1 MEAKIGMSQCENQVL
16 QPPHHKSHNFLSMS
30 KGKQVI
36 EDGDGYGGRRH
47 EWDANDWEWDSRHF
61 TAKPLRISSVET
73 QNTNSNGIGDVIT
86 NNASEKRRK
95 VLMGEEEEMSECLTL
110 KLGGS
115 DYCSSSMAVNE
126 LSRSGKRPRATPAPS
141 SHPNPKCQVDDCK
154 VDLNTA
160 KDYHRRHKV
169 CEMHAKANKALVGR
183 LMQRFCQQCSR
194 FHLLEEFDEGKRSCR
209 RRLAGHN
216 RRRRKSHPDAII
228 AGACLND
235 EHSTGSLIITL
246 LRVISQL
253 QTSNNSEQTSNQD
266 LVVQLLKKLAN
277 SADIHDG
284 TNAAAAKQPTLN
296 QCGNLLTCNTASEN
310 GNPYDSVKPQNV
322 CSSMLNRLTIT
333 SSSRLGVVDPH
344 PTVFQL
350 DKISTVPGSEQPFVS
365 THVPYNPFLQQNSTH
380 ITTKSA
386 VPQYSNTSLEIRNGL
401 QQQLE
406 CTGSVPQHAWLQ
418 SNEQRGPD
426 VSNAFDLNSVDT
438 TSEESLPA
446 LNGPSTL
453 MLLGGIDSRSN
464 QSAPIYHSGAVSDIH
479 PTSQHQISDNAE
491 SGSDQSPSS
500 SQVDGQYRTG
510 RIVFKLFGKD
520 PSEIPQLLRSQIL
533 DWLANSPSDIESYI
547 RPGCIILTIY
557 IRLSESV
564 WEELGT
570 GFKNSLERLLKG
582 SDGGFW
588 QTGWIFAQ
596 TGHRIAFIYDGQ
608 VVFDAP
614 ADFGNAPKIL
624 SITPIAITSDMKASF
639 VVKGLNLRSSNSKIV
654 CAFQGKYSVQESS
667 IGYIQEDSDPDLHHT
682 DQFEECTQI
691 QYQRFSWIPPN
702 LSGRCFIEVEGHDL
716 RGSFFPVIV
725 AEHDICTEIRTL
737 ERYIEISSKAGQHEA
752 TENSDLQVKEKIEA
766 IEFLHELGWLFQ
778 RSCLIHEP
786 NLSVLPTTLS
796 PMRFKWLLEYATE
809 QDLCAVV
816 KKILN
821 ILFSNYVKC
830 ADSSAISILG
840 EAGILHRAVRRNCR
854 EMVEFLLAYVP
865 DSMTENTI
873 GTPAHGLEKLHS
885 SSSFIL
891 KPDMSGPAG
900 LTPLHIAASMK
911 SAEGVL
917 DALTNDPCQIG
928 AKAWTNVRDQTGRTP
943 EEYALL
949 GGRHSYI
956 ELVHKK
962 LEKRGTPTHV
972 SIDINKLIPNE
983 QNMLKKENCGTSS
996 ASLEVSRGKGEAK
1009 GNKADIELSQK
1020 FGQSVS
1026 HCADNGKV
1034 KRLSSYCKLCAQQQL
1049 NKRRGNNLLY
1059 RPAMLSMV
1067 AIATVC
1073 LCVTL
1078 LLKGPPQVLFVQPP
1092 FNWESMKFGPR

>member
-1 MEAKIGMSQCENQVL
+1 MEARFGMSQCENQVL
-16 QPPHHKSHNFLSMS
+16 QPPHHTGYNFISMS

-47 EWDANDWEWDSRHF
+47 EWDANDWEWDSRLF
-61 TAKPLRISSVET
+61 TAKSLHISSVET
-73 QNTNSNGIGDVIT
+73 SNTNGNGIGNMIT

-95 VLMGEEEEMSECLTL
+95 VLMGEEEEMAECLTL
-110 KLGGS
+110 KLGGN

-126 LSRSGKRPRATPAPS
+126 ASGSGKRPRATPVPS
-141 SHPNPKCQVDDCK
+141 SHSSPKCQVDDCK

-216 RRRRKSHPDAII
+216 RRRRKSHPDAIF

-235 EHSTGSLIITL
+235 EHSSTSLIMTL
-246 LRVISQL
+246 LRVLSQL

-284 TNAAAAKQPTLN
+284 TNAAAKKQSTVN
-296 QCGNLLTCNTASEN
+296 QCSNLFTCNPTSEN
-310 GNPYDSVKPQNV
+310 GNLYGSVKPQDV
-322 CSSMLNRLTIT
+322 RSSMLNSPTIT
-333 SSSRLGVVDPH
+333 SSSRLGGVDPQ
-344 PTVFQL
+344 PTICQL
-350 DKISTVPGSEQPFVS
+350 DKISTIRGSEQPFAS
-365 THVPYNPFLQQNSTH
+365 THVPYNVSLHQNSSH
-380 ITTKSA
+380 TTAKSA
-386 VPQYSNTSLEIRNGL
+386 VPQYSNTSQETRNGL
-401 QQQLE
+401 
-406 CTGSVPQHAWLQ
+406 QHAWLQ
-418 SNEQRGPD
+418 PNEQRGPN
-426 VSNAFDLNSVDT
+426 VSNVIDLNSVDY
-438 TSEESLPA
+438 TSEESLAA

-464 QSAPIYHSGAVSDIH
+464 QSALCHSGAVSDINL
-479 PTSQHQISDNAE
+479 TNQHQISDNAE

-547 RPGCIILTIY
+547 RPGCVILTIY
-557 IRLSESV
+557 LRLSESV

-570 GFKNSLERLLKG
+570 GFKNSLERLLSR

-588 QTGWIFAQ
+588 KTGWIFAQ
-596 TGHRIAFIYDGQ
+596 TGHRIAFIYNGQ

-614 ADFGNAPKIL
+614 TDFGNAPQIL
-624 SITPIAITSDMKASF
+624 SITPIAIASDIKASF
-639 VVKGLNLRSSNSKIV
+639 VVKGLNLCSSNSKII
-654 CAFQGKYSVQESS
+654 CAFEGKYSVQESS
-667 IGYIQEDSDPDLHHT
+667 IGYVQEDCDPDVHHT
-682 DQFEECTQI
+682 DQLKECTQI
-691 QYQRFSWIPPN
+691 QYQRFTWVPPN

-737 ERYIEISSKAGQHEA
+737 ERYIEIPSKVDQHEA
-752 TENSDLQVKEKIEA
+752 TENCGLQVKEKMEA

-778 RSCLIHEP
+778 RSRLIHES
-786 NLSVLPTTLS
+786 NLSVLPTTFS
-796 PMRFKWLLEYATE
+796 PIRFKWLLEYATE

-821 ILFSNYVKC
+821 ILFNNYVKC
-830 ADSSAISILG
+830 ADSSAISIVG
-840 EAGILHRAVRRNCR
+840 EAGILHRAVRRNCQ

-865 DSMTENTI
+865 DCMTENTI
-873 GTPAHGLEKLHS
+873 GTRAHGAEKLHS
-885 SSSFIL
+885 SNSFIL

-928 AKAWTNVRDQTGRTP
+928 AKAWTSVRDQTGRTP

-983 QNMLKKENCGTSS
+983 QNVLNKQNCGSSS
-996 ASLEVSRGKGEAK
+996 ASLEVSRGKDEVK
-1009 GNKADIELSQK
+1009 GNKADIVLSQK

-1026 HCADNGKV
+1026 HCSDDGKI
-1034 KRLSSYCKLCAQQQL
+1034 KRLPSYCKLCAQQQP
-1049 NKRRGNNLLY
+1049 NKRRANNLLY
-1059 RPAMLSMV
+1059 RPALLSMV

-1078 LLKGPPQVLFVQPP
+1078 LLKGPPQVLFVQRP